1 MNNFPNNP
9 FLLLSLADVK
19 PKTLKI
25 HILAQSHLPTDPLKT
40 VVVHSKDVT
49 ELVSALARC
58 KDDILVFAF
67 TSDRI
72 EEVRPILSRYPVDTV
87 YIINSGQL
95 VHGTDEPWWHRTTMV
110 HNDQQLMR
118 YLCTKSML
126 CFYDQG
132 IQHRQ
137 NGDFGLANLYLTDS
151 LEALNYSATF
161 IQKRN
166 CDAESQ

>member
-1 MNNFPNNP
+1 M
-9 FLLLSLADVK
+9 K
-19 PKTLKI
+19 PKTLKV
-25 HILAQSHLPTDPLKT
+25 HILAQSHLPTDRLKT

-49 ELVSALARC
+49 ELVSSLDRS
-58 KDDILVFAF
+58 KDDILVVAC

-72 EEVRPILSRYPVDTV
+72 EELRPILSRYPVDTV
-87 YIINSGQL
+87 YVLNSGQL

-110 HNDQQLMR
+110 HSEQQLMR

-132 IQHRQ
+132 VQYRK

-151 LEALNYSATF
+151 LEALDYSATF
-161 IQKRN
+161 I
-166 CDAESQ
+166 